1 MVDAALA
8 IINAAK
14 SVGIFVRNH
23 GWLRKEVEFV
33 PQEEVVT
40 RWLSKLKMISSVLRI
55 IQKLNELKNTEHR
68 TKMTQ
73 EFLENLRTITK
84 NLEELQNI
92 QKVLTIFYE
101 CVLFFQQEH
110 QPTIHLVWPKIFEIQ
125 KRNFIGHSPKRRL
138 LNGVSEAEKFTI
150 HAFTRQLMRQ
160 KRRLSSVS
168 EAIGGEYA
176 LNLDS
181 TEELEFF
188 EDDFLSERQQ
198 RTQRRSEPDEVD
210 HYISNVFDKDAQ
222 DCTTPGKF
230 WKKNE
235 KMLPFLSQVA
245 GSVLAL
251 PASSSGIERG
261 FSRLK
266 YVMDD
271 QRFNLTEE
279 NVSKLLLADSLN
291 KI

>member
-1 MVDAALA
+1 M
-8 IINAAK
+8 K
-14 SVGIFVRNH
+14 GF
-23 GWLRKEVEFV
+23 
-33 PQEEVVT
+33 P
-40 RWLSKLKMISSVLRI
+40 
-55 IQKLNELKNTEHR
+55 
-68 TKMTQ
+68 TKDPS
-73 EFLENLRTITK
+73 EYF
-84 NLEELQNI
+84 
-92 QKVLTIFYE
+92 
-101 CVLFFQQEH
+101 
-110 QPTIHLVWPKIFEIQ
+110 VWPKIFEIQ
-125 KRNFIGHSPKRRL
+125 KRLRALLIEQPFVDSEISSAIVRSAQKCLQRKIDEGFLTDLHKAGTFLAPKRRL
-138 LNGVSEAEKFTI
+138 LNGVSEAEKLTI
-150 HAFTRQLMRQ
+150 HTFTRQLMRQ

-168 EAIGGEYA
+168 EAIGGECA

-210 HYISNVFDKDAQ
+210 HYISNVFDKDAK
-222 DCTTPGKF
+222 DCITPAEF

-271 QRFNLTEE
+271 QRFSLTEG
-279 NVSKLLLADSLN
+279 NVSKLLLADSLR